1 MEISDEHDR
10 NHHSHASHF
19 DIRQNL
25 KFTPLAMTLGIANY
39 GDIFVGRQPI
49 LGPNLKTI
57 GYEVLYRNC
66 EADSANVHDEDLATA
81 QVLLNTYLDIGL
93 EHVVGTHLAFL
104 NIPKQFLLDRHCE
117 ALPKHRVVLEILE
130 TVEPTRRV
138 IEALA
143 SLSQQGYTIALDDF
157 VFHDRFR
164 PFLELA
170 DIVKIDVLGK
180 SSEQLQH
187 ETQQLRGF
195 RARLLAEKVETRE
208 AFETCKQV
216 GFFYFQGFFFY
227 RPDIVRGREIPGNRV
242 ALLELLGK
250 IQDPNISF
258 DCLVEFIRNDLSL
271 SFKIL
276 RYVNSASVGLPRRV
290 ESIEQAAC
298 MVGMDRIRT
307 WASLI
312 VMAIGKDQPAEMLV
326 IALVRAKMCESL
338 GYQLGADSP
347 EKYFT
352 MGLLSVLETLY
363 GSPMEKLV
371 RNLPLP
377 DDLLEALT
385 LEKGTMGMAL
395 SSVKAY
401 ERGEWLQL
409 KQLQLTPRT
418 IRDFYV
424 EAIDWANHFSPM
436 IDEPA

>member
-1 MEISDEHDR
+1 M
-10 NHHSHASHF
+10 N
-19 DIRQNL
+19 
-25 KFTPLAMTLGIANY
+25 TGITNY
-39 GDIFVGRQPI
+39 GNIFVGRQPI

-66 EADSANVHDEDLATA
+66 DSDSATIHDEAIATA

-104 NIPKQFLLDRHCE
+104 NIPKQFLLDRYCE
-117 ALPKHRVVLEILE
+117 ALPKNRVVLEILE
-130 TVEPTRRV
+130 TVEPTQQV
-138 IEALA
+138 IEAIT

-180 SSEQLQH
+180 NSQQLQQ
-187 ETQQLRGF
+187 ETQQLGDY

-208 AFETCKQV
+208 SFETCKELGV
-216 GFFYFQGFFFY
+216 FYFQGFFFY
-227 RPDIVRGREIPGNRV
+227 RPDIIRGHEIPGNRV

-258 DCLVEFIRNDLSL
+258 ERLVEFIRNDLSL
-271 SFKIL
+271 SYKIL

-290 ESIEQAAC
+290 ECIEQAAC
-298 MVGMDRIRT
+298 MVGLDRIRT

-312 VMAIGKDQPAEMLV
+312 VMASGKDQPMELLV

-338 GYQLGADSP
+338 GQQLGADSP

-363 GSPMEKLV
+363 GSSMEKLV
-371 RNLPLP
+371 GNLPLP
-377 DDLLEALT
+377 DDILEALI
-385 LEKGTMGMAL
+385 LEKGTMGATL

-401 ERGEWLQL
+401 EKGEWLQL
-409 KQLQLTPRT
+409 KTFQLSPGT
-418 IRDFYV
+418 IRNFYV
-424 EAIDWANHFSPM
+424 KAIDWASHFSPM
-436 IDEPA
+436 IDEPV